1 MKKENEAALQTFKK
15 GVAQIKPDSDP
26 NIVSDF
32 YAVMGDILHE
42 KGLEKQAF
50 EAYDS
55 CLHWRPDNLSAL
67 NNYAYYLSLTKSDL
81 KKAELMSYKT
91 IKKEPTNSIL
101 SSILTLGFSFYK
113 VDTKRLIP
121 I

>member
-42 KGLEKQAF
+42 KGLEKQA
-50 EAYDS
+50 S
-55 CLHWRPDNLSAL
+55 
-67 NNYAYYLSLTKSDL
+67 K
-81 KKAELMSYKT
+81 LMTAVYIGVQIT
-91 IKKEPTNSIL
+91 FL
-101 SSILTLGFSFYK
+101 
-113 VDTKRLIP
+113 R
-121 I
+121 